1 MKKKYNL
8 GVDSK
13 KLVKFIE
20 SIKKD
25 KKDNIQKDLNLTN
38 LITFLSSN
46 YTEFSK
52 KKN

>member
-8 GVDSK
+8 GFDSK

-25 KKDNIQKDLNLTN
+25 KIQKDLNLTN